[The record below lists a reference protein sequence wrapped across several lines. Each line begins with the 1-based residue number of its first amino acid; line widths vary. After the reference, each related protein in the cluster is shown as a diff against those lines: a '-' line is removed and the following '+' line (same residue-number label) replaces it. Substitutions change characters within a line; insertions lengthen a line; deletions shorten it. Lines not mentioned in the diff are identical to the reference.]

1 MKVGIVGAGA
11 VGSTA
16 AYALVLQ
23 GTASDIVLVD
33 LNTKLAEAQAQD
45 ILHATPFAWSSRV
58 RAGGYPDLAGAQVVV
73 LAAGAAQR
81 PGDTRLDLLERN
93 AAVFRQIVPA
103 VLEHAP
109 DAVLLVAS
117 NPVDVVTDIV
127 ARLAGPASVRV
138 FGSGTI
144 LDSAR
149 FRSLLAEH
157 LGISPT
163 SVHAYV
169 LGEHGD
175 SEVLWWS
182 GATAGGIPVA
192 EVAEQLG
199 RPLDAA
205 ARATIDESVRRAA
218 YRIIDG
224 KGATWFGIGAGLSR
238 IVRAIDKDERLLLSV
253 SAQTPEIEGIA
264 DVTLSL
270 PRIVG
275 AGGVI
280 STLIPDFSAEE
291 REALRRSATVLREAA
306 DSVKV

>member
-23 GTASDIVLVD
+23 RTASDIVLLD
-33 LNTKLAEAQAQD
+33 LDAKLAEAQAQD
-45 ILHATPFAWSSRV
+45 IQHATPFAGSARV
-58 RAGGYPDLAGAQVVV
+58 RAGGYADLDGATVVV

-81 PGDTRLDLLERN
+81 PGDTRLDLLARN
-93 AAVFRQIVPA
+93 TEVFQQIVPA
-103 VLEHAP
+103 VLAAAP

-117 NPVDVVTDIV
+117 NPVDVITDIV
-127 ARLAGPASVRV
+127 ARLAGPASGRV
-138 FGSGTI
+138 LGSGTI

-149 FRSLLAEH
+149 FRALLAEH
-157 LGISPT
+157 LELSPT

-182 GATAGGIPVA
+182 GATAGGIPVID
-192 EVAEQLG
+192 VATQLG
-199 RPLDAA
+199 RPLTPAIRAAIDA
-205 ARATIDESVRRAA
+205 SVRRAA
-218 YRIIDG
+218 YRIIAG

-238 IVRAIDKDERLLLSV
+238 IVRAIDHDERLLLSV
-253 SAQTPEIEGIA
+253 SARTPEVEGVT

-270 PRIVG
+270 PRIIG

-280 STLIPDFSAEE
+280 STLTPDLSAEE
-291 REALRRSATVLREAA
+291 RAALHQSALILREAA
-306 DSVKV
+306 ASVKI

>member
-45 ILHATPFAWSSRV
+45 IQHATPFAWSSRV
-58 RAGGYPDLAGAQVVV
+58 RAGGYADLAGSEVVV

-81 PGDTRLDLLERN
+81 PGDSRLDLLERN

-103 VLEHAP
+103 VLDNAP

-127 ARLAGPASVRV
+127 ARLSGLPAGRV

-149 FRSLLAEH
+149 FRALLAEH

-192 EVAEQLG
+192 EVADQLG
-199 RPLDAA
+199 RPLDDA

-238 IVRAIDKDERLLLSV
+238 IIRAINKDERLLLSV
-253 SAQTPEIEGIA
+253 SALTPEIEGIA

-275 AGGVI
+275 AGGI
-280 STLIPDFSAEE
+280 LETLNPDFSDEE
-291 REALRRSATVLREAA
+291 RAALRRSALVLREAA
-306 DSVKV
+306 DSVKL

>member
-1 MKVGIVGAGA
+1 MKIGIVGAGA

-16 AYALVLQ
+16 AYAMVLQ
-23 GTASDIVLVD
+23 GAATEIVLVD
-33 LNTKLAEAQAQD
+33 RNEALAVAQAQD
-45 ILHATPFAWSSRV
+45 ILHATPFAYAPRV
-58 RAGGYPDLAGAQVVV
+58 RAGGFDDLEGARVVM

-93 AAVFRQIVPA
+93 AAVFGAIIPQ
-103 VLEHAP
+103 VLAAAP
-109 DAVLLVAS
+109 DAILLIAS
-117 NPVDVVTDIV
+117 NPVDVMTDV
-127 ARLAGPASVRV
+127 AARLSGLPAGRV

-149 FRSLLAEH
+149 FRALLGEH
-157 LGISPT
+157 LGVSPQ

-182 GATAGGIPVA
+182 GASAGGITI
-192 EVAEQLG
+192 EQIAHQSG

-205 ARATIDESVRRAA
+205 IRAEIDAGVRRAA
-218 YRIIDG
+218 YRIIEG

-253 SAQTPEIEGIA
+253 SAPTGAALGWEGVA
-264 DVTLSL
+264 LSL
-270 PRIVG
+270 PRLVG
-275 AGGVI
+275 AGGI
-280 STLIPDFSAEE
+280 LDTFAPDLDEGE
-291 REALRRSATVLREAA
+291 RSAMSRSAAILAEAIR
-306 DSVKV
+306 SLKL

>member
-45 ILHATPFAWSSRV
+45 IQHATPFAWSSRV
-58 RAGGYPDLAGAQVVV
+58 RAGGYADLDGSQVVV

-81 PGDTRLDLLERN
+81 PGDSRLDLLERN

-103 VLEHAP
+103 VLDNAP

-127 ARLAGPASVRV
+127 ARLSGLPAGRV

-149 FRSLLAEH
+149 FRALLAEH

-192 EVAEQLG
+192 EVAAQLG
-199 RPLDAA
+199 RPLDDA

-238 IVRAIDKDERLLLSV
+238 IIRAINKDERLLLSV
-253 SAQTPEIEGIA
+253 SALTPEIEGIA

-275 AGGVI
+275 AGGVLE
-280 STLIPDFSAEE
+280 TLNPAFSDEE
-291 REALRRSATVLREAA
+291 RGALRRSALVLREAA
-306 DSVKV
+306 DSVKL